1 MTINIHT
8 IDLNF
13 QDVPQS
19 IAAYLVMG
27 PDGPVLVET
36 GPGSTL
42 PALQA
47 GLKAHGVA
55 VSDVKHL
62 LVTHIHLDHAGAAGW
77 WAQQGTKVYVHHVGA
92 PHLIDPSKL
101 LASATRIYGDKM
113 DVLWGDFLA
122 APAENVVPIEDNQ
135 QIEVAGLTFTAL
147 NTPGHAWHHHV
158 YQLGDFAFTGDAAGI
173 CLAGQ
178 PFVDVP
184 APPPEFKLEVWM
196 KTIDRLVARNF
207 KAIYPTHFG
216 RVENPNGQLIALKQ
230 LMIDAV
236 GFVRAKMVASVSRDE
251 MVTMFNEWQRARAE
265 AAGMDADVVHK
276 YEMANP
282 WYMSVDGILRYWK
295 KRDEK
300 KK

>member
-1 MTINIHT
+1 MTVKIHT

-42 PALQA
+42 ETLKA
-47 GLKAHGVA
+47 GIQAHGVA
-55 VSDVKHL
+55 VSDIKHV

-77 WAQQGTKVYVHHVGA
+77 WAQQGAKIYVHAVGA
-92 PHLIDPSKL
+92 PHLINPEKL
-101 LASATRIYGDKM
+101 LTSAGRIYGDKM
-113 DVLWGDFLA
+113 DTLWGDFLP

-135 QIEVAGLTFTAL
+135 QIDVAGLTFTAL

-158 YQLGDFAFTGDAAGI
+158 YQLGDVAFTGDAAGI
-173 CLAGQ
+173 CLSGQ

-196 KTIDRLVARNF
+196 KTIDRLLERDF

-216 RVENPNGQLIALKQ
+216 RVDNPTFQLIALKQ

-236 GFVRAKMVASVSRDE
+236 GFIRANLLAGVSRDE
-251 MVTMFNEWQRARAE
+251 MVTLFNEWQRARAE
-265 AAGMDADVVHK
+265 AAGLDAEVVHK

-282 WYMSVDGILRYWK
+282 WYMSVDGILRYWR